1 MRLALRRPVWGESGT
16 LEVTSQCAGSISAG
30 SGELT
35 QILHIVVYDHNNFL
49 PDDVIGE
56 ITLGLALALAPTLSL
71 TALNLPNP
79 NPPNPK
85 LSLNPNHQA
94 R

>member
-1 MRLALRRPVWGESGT
+1 MRLALPRPVWGESGT

-56 ITLGLALALAPTLSL
+56 TTLGLRASPSPHPNPV
-71 TALNLPNP
+71 LNLPNP
-79 NPPNPK
+79 NPPHPK